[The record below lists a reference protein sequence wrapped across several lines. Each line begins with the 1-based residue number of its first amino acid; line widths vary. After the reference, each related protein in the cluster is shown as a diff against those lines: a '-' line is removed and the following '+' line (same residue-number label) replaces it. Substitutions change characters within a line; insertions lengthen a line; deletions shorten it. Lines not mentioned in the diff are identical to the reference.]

1 MNPNDNKN
9 NKNNK
14 PGGNW
19 RGVASLVGWALLL
32 TIIFSYAS
40 SVIGSTGRQA
50 SSINVEYGEFQEMVE
65 SGQVARVEFDNAE
78 DILLITPEEG
88 YSYTAEDGT
97 VYTKTEDGYTY
108 MDAAGQEQT
117 AHLELFTVRIQS
129 NDAVIDFLNEYGV
142 EGVDKE
148 YQAPVNPVLA
158 MLVSYV
164 LPFVLI
170 FLMFSLVMRWM
181 AKKGGMGGMGG
192 IGGAWARP
200 TPRCIWR
207 SPPAS
212 PSRMWPARTRP
223 RSPLTEII
231 DFLHNPQKYT
241 EIGAKLPKGRAAGRP
256 SGHRQDAAGQGCGRR
271 SQRPVF
277 LHLRLRLRG
286 DVRGRGRQ
294 PRPGPL

>member
-50 SSINVEYGEFQEMVE
+50 PPSTWNTESSRRWWRAAG
-65 SGQVARVEFDNAE
+65 GRVEFDNAE

-117 AHLELFTVRIQS
+117 ATWSCSLSGSSPMTPS
-129 NDAVIDFLNEYGV
+129 
-142 EGVDKE
+142 
-148 YQAPVNPVLA
+148 
-158 MLVSYV
+158 
-164 LPFVLI
+164 LI
-170 FLMFSLVMRWM
+170 S
-181 AKKGGMGGMGG
+181 
-192 IGGAWARP
+192 
-200 TPRCIWR
+200 
-207 SPPAS
+207 
-212 PSRMWPARTRP
+212 
-223 RSPLTEII
+223 
-231 DFLHNPQKYT
+231 
-241 EIGAKLPKGRAAGRP
+241 
-256 SGHRQDAAGQGCGRR
+256 
-271 SQRPVF
+271 
-277 LHLRLRLRG
+277 
-286 DVRGRGRQ
+286 
-294 PRPGPL
+294 

>member
-97 VYTKTEDGYTY
+97 VYTNG
-108 MDAAGQEQT
+108 GRL
-117 AHLELFTVRIQS
+117 HL
-129 NDAVIDFLNEYGV
+129 Y
-142 EGVDKE
+142 
-148 YQAPVNPVLA
+148 
-158 MLVSYV
+158 
-164 LPFVLI
+164 
-170 FLMFSLVMRWM
+170 
-181 AKKGGMGGMGG
+181 
-192 IGGAWARP
+192 
-200 TPRCIWR
+200 
-207 SPPAS
+207 
-212 PSRMWPARTRP
+212 
-223 RSPLTEII
+223 
-231 DFLHNPQKYT
+231 
-241 EIGAKLPKGRAAGRP
+241 
-256 SGHRQDAAGQGCGRR
+256 GRR
-271 SQRPVF
+271 RAGADCPPGALHCPDPV
-277 LHLRLRLRG
+277 
-286 DVRGRGRQ
+286 Q
-294 PRPGPL
+294 

>member
-117 AHLELFTVRIQS
+117 AHLELFTVRI
-129 NDAVIDFLNEYGV
+129 D
-142 EGVDKE
+142 
-148 YQAPVNPVLA
+148 
-158 MLVSYV
+158 
-164 LPFVLI
+164 LPRI
-170 FLMFSLVMRWM
+170 
-181 AKKGGMGGMGG
+181 
-192 IGGAWARP
+192 
-200 TPRCIWR
+200 
-207 SPPAS
+207 
-212 PSRMWPARTRP
+212 
-223 RSPLTEII
+223 PLRGQQQDIRRLGHAFHRVHAGQHRLTGEVA
-231 DFLHNPQKYT
+231 LEN
-241 EIGAKLPKGRAAGRP
+241 LAGRVHKKC
-256 SGHRQDAAGQGCGRR
+256 GHDVVAC
-271 SQRPVF
+271 
-277 LHLRLRLRG
+277 LHLLHGIHQQHGVPVGDDGLDLFFGKLHDSGSSLSRKTLRI
-286 DVRGRGRQ
+286 
-294 PRPGPL
+294 

>member
-117 AHLELFTVRIQS
+117 AHLE
-129 NDAVIDFLNEYGV
+129 
-142 EGVDKE
+142 
-148 YQAPVNPVLA
+148 P
-158 MLVSYV
+158 VSYTHLT
-164 LPFVLI
+164 LPT
-170 FLMFSLVMRWM
+170 
-181 AKKGGMGGMGG
+181 
-192 IGGAWARP
+192 
-200 TPRCIWR
+200 TP
-207 SPPAS
+207 
-212 PSRMWPARTRP
+212 
-223 RSPLTEII
+223 
-231 DFLHNPQKYT
+231 Y
-241 EIGAKLPKGRAAGRP
+241 
-256 SGHRQDAAGQGCGRR
+256 
-271 SQRPVF
+271 V
-277 LHLRLRLRG
+277 
-286 DVRGRGRQ
+286 
-294 PRPGPL
+294 

>member
-108 MDAAGQEQT
+108 MDAAGQDE
-117 AHLELFTVRIQS
+117 AK
-129 NDAVIDFLNEYGV
+129 DG
-142 EGVDKE
+142 
-148 YQAPVNPVLA
+148 
-158 MLVSYV
+158 
-164 LPFVLI
+164 
-170 FLMFSLVMRWM
+170 LMEVV
-181 AKKGGMGGMGG
+181 
-192 IGGAWARP
+192 
-200 TPRCIWR
+200 
-207 SPPAS
+207 
-212 PSRMWPARTRP
+212 
-223 RSPLTEII
+223 
-231 DFLHNPQKYT
+231 DFLHNPAKYN
-241 EIGAKLPKGRAAGRP
+241 EVGAHLPKGVLLVGPPGTGKTLIARAVAGEAGSSNVSPVRAGLPEASASRANASASASSP
-256 SGHRQDAAGQGCGRR
+256 SARRTIQRVFIPPPPVYAEGQAARR
-271 SQRPVF
+271 A
-277 LHLRLRLRG
+277 
-286 DVRGRGRQ
+286 
-294 PRPGPL
+294 

>member
-181 AKKGGMGGMGG
+181 AKKGGMGGMGD
-192 IGGAWARP
+192 IFDQLFNGGMGGSAQARRNA
-200 TPRCIWR
+200 PRQGNDVR
-207 SPPAS
+207 YEL
-212 PSRMWPARTRP
+212 R
-223 RSPLTEII
+223 LTFEEAAKGCHKSVE
-231 DFLHNPQKYT
+231 FYRYENCAT
-241 EIGAKLPKGRAAGRP
+241 CGGSGAKPGTQPQTCAKARGKSARAA
-256 SGHRQDAAGQGCGRR
+256 AG
-271 SQRPVF
+271 
-277 LHLRLRLRG
+277 
-286 DVRGRGRQ
+286 
-294 PRPGPL
+294 

>member
-97 VYTKTEDGYTY
+97 V
-108 MDAAGQEQT
+108 
-117 AHLELFTVRIQS
+117 
-129 NDAVIDFLNEYGV
+129 
-142 EGVDKE
+142 
-148 YQAPVNPVLA
+148 
-158 MLVSYV
+158 LV
-164 LPFVLI
+164 
-170 FLMFSLVMRWM
+170 
-181 AKKGGMGGMGG
+181 
-192 IGGAWARP
+192 
-200 TPRCIWR
+200 
-207 SPPAS
+207 
-212 PSRMWPARTRP
+212 
-223 RSPLTEII
+223 
-231 DFLHNPQKYT
+231 
-241 EIGAKLPKGRAAGRP
+241 
-256 SGHRQDAAGQGCGRR
+256 
-271 SQRPVF
+271 
-277 LHLRLRLRG
+277 
-286 DVRGRGRQ
+286 
-294 PRPGPL
+294 